1 MYTLVSVDDDD
12 DDVMM
17 MMKLMMMVMVVVAI
31 MQGHVHKLLQ
41 EWGLSQQVKD
51 EFIHE
56 MWVSL
61 AYLLPAYISVLCDT
75 PSLSVSVC
83 CSGRLMKLMTVTKW
97 TFLTVVAELQR
108 VAFVVDV
115 LLVSV
120 CLSVCLS
127 QALGTISTKWRQ
139 FSMLVFC
146 SRLA

>member
-56 MWVSL
+56 M
-61 AYLLPAYISVLCDT
+61 
-75 PSLSVSVC
+75 
-83 CSGRLMKLMTVTKW
+83 
-97 TFLTVVAELQR
+97 
-108 VAFVVDV
+108 
-115 LLVSV
+115 
-120 CLSVCLS
+120 
-127 QALGTISTKWRQ
+127 
-139 FSMLVFC
+139 
-146 SRLA
+146 